1 MNIAESTSLFRAF
14 RSSYSLSGRIFV
26 TVTFQLSSNIKEEIK
41 ITRWNGKNATFTKDQ
56 RYDHDEAMYF
66 DVLVDILTPSHR
78 MSVKITKMD
87 ENERFELLE
96 LVVTSCRK
104 RPSSQWT
111 RRGRRTD
118 LFASSCC
125 ELHKLQNTSGAVVR
139 YLYGASFHAIPL

>member
-1 MNIAESTSLFRAF
+1 MNIAKSTSLARAF
-14 RSSYSLSGRIFV
+14 RSNYSLSSRIFI
-26 TVTFQLSSNIKEEIK
+26 TVTFELSNNIKEEIK
-41 ITRWNGKNATFTKDQ
+41 LTRWNGKNATFIKDQ
-56 RYDHDEAMYF
+56 RYDHDEAIYF
-66 DVLVDILTPSHR
+66 NVLVDILTPSYR

-87 ENERFELLE
+87 ENERFELFE
-96 LVVTSCRK
+96 LVVTSCRN

-139 YLYGASFHAIPL
+139 YLYDASFHAIPL